1 MRPPSNDW
9 LPSSDARST
18 RIPDPQESA
27 KRIRDGPGNQGG
39 RTLGSRA
46 LVLTEYHPPPL
57 STYSAPGGLRQDPGR
72 AAESPA
78 EATIS
83 RNGGREMRV
92 LSTYDSR
99 GDEIAIQNDVPQ

>member
-83 RNGGREMRV
+83 RNCLLYTSDAADEEDSVDLGGRR
-92 LSTYDSR
+92 
-99 GDEIAIQNDVPQ
+99 I